1 MQLQRNTV
9 SPGKYIRDEP
19 SVECHNLEIPCSVT
33 PSLPFSNNLHCS
45 IMINEEGLDF
55 ILPAAMPSI
64 SAQNLNKTVS
74 TLLYTGSF
82 VDTVLSIK
90 RNEIKI

>member
-1 MQLQRNTV
+1 
-9 SPGKYIRDEP
+9 
-19 SVECHNLEIPCSVT
+19 
-33 PSLPFSNNLHCS
+33 
-45 IMINEEGLDF
+45 MINEEGLDF